1 VLLDMPDQ
9 NPPQDLQSLLDQG
22 IAASNAREPDAAL
35 AIFVRCIQAYP
46 HAPEPHLLIAAQ
58 HAAHRRFE
66 QAENAFASAIL
77 LAPDLHVARYQL
89 GLLQLTCGRAT
100 MALLTWQP
108 LLLLPEDN
116 PLAHFVRGYAALA
129 NDDFG
134 IAEKHFD
141 SGLDCENGNAP
152 LAEDIQKVLLKV
164 REIIHQTAEKDSPP
178 AEEASRQQHVLLSNY
193 QR

>member
-1 VLLDMPDQ
+1 MLDQ
-9 NPPQDLQSLLDQG
+9 NPPPDLQSLLQQG
-22 IAASNAREPDAAL
+22 IAASNTQESDAAL
-35 AIFVRCIQAYP
+35 EIFVRCIQAYP
-46 HAPEPHLLIAAQ
+46 SAPQPHLLIAAE

-89 GLLQLTCGRAT
+89 GLLQMTWERAV

-116 PLAHFVRGYAALA
+116 PLVHFVRGYAALA
-129 NDDFG
+129 NDDFTT
-134 IAEKHFD
+134 AANHFEV
-141 SGLDCENGNAP
+141 GLDLKNENAP
-152 LAEDIQKVLLKV
+152 MAEDIKKVLLKV
-164 REIIHQTAEKDSPP
+164 REIILQKAENGSSP
-178 AEEASRQQHVLLSNY
+178 AEDMPQQHVLLSNY